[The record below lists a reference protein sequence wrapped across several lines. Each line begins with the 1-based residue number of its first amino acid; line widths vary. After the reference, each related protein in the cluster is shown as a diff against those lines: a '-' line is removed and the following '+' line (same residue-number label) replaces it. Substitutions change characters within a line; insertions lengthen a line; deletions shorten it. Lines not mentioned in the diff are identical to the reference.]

1 MNTMKR
7 ITKITMAAIT
17 FLMISFESFAQN
29 KISIVGGI
37 HSADISASGINVDF
51 LDIQTINRFT
61 LGLTFERKI
70 DKFLTLKTGV
80 IYKQKGFK
88 LNETTNVKVFDI
100 ALPVGV
106 KVTSELNTIDIPLLL
121 KLGFDN
127 SSNITPYVAV
137 GPNFSYAISGVIKTK
152 ATAIIDFTL
161 TNTPINL
168 DSDNYKRL
176 GIEGM
181 IAGGISFP
189 YGKGEITTEINY
201 SHALNNFTSDSFI
214 VDTGIRNRGVGFTL
228 GYAINF

>member
-88 LNETTNVKVFDI
+88 LNEATNVNVFDI

>member
-1 MNTMKR
+1 MKR

>member
-1 MNTMKR
+1 MNTMKK
-7 ITKITMAAIT
+7 ITKITTAAIA
-17 FLMISFESFAQN
+17 FLMISLASFAQN
-29 KISIVGGI
+29 KITIVGGI
-37 HSADISASGINVDF
+37 HSANISASGINVDF

-61 LGLTFERKI
+61 GGLTFERKL
-70 DKFLTLKTGV
+70 DKYLSFKTGL

-88 LNETTNVKVFDI
+88 LNETTNVDVFDI

-127 SSNITPYVAV
+127 TSNVTPYIAV
-137 GPNFSYAISGVIKTK
+137 GPNFSYAMSGVIKTK
-152 ATAIIDFTL
+152 ATAILDFTL

-168 DSDNYKRL
+168 DSDNYNRL

-189 YGKGEITTEINY
+189 YGRGEITTEINY

-214 VDTGIRNRGVGFTL
+214 VDTGIRNRGVGFTV
-228 GYAINF
+228 GYAMKF